1 MYKKILVP
9 LDGSKFAESSL
20 EHVKAIA
27 RGCGVPEVVL
37 FGSVEIVAQAAGMSD
52 FLSGDYG
59 IQAEKQTLDWL
70 KGYLGKKADTLGKE
84 GITVKTAVARGSA
97 ANEILDYAKKNG
109 IDLIIMTTHG
119 SSGLVRWALGSVAD
133 RVVRYAECPVLT
145 ISPRGLRSG
154 K

>member
-27 RGCGVPEVVL
+27 KGCGVPEVVL

-70 KGYLGKKADTLGKE
+70 KGYLVKKADILGNE